1 MNPNSLILGGLCLG
15 SSLNE
20 TDSYSFLQKAY
31 ELGIRDI
38 DTGSL
43 YGNGDSEQFISNYQI
58 QTNNHFNIH
67 TKIGLERLERED
79 GSFGVAL
86 DKLSSEYIIKA
97 TKKSINKLKVE
108 KLHKVSLHAF
118 CKDVPIREQIDA
130 LNFLISEDLI
140 DSYGICNYEVN
151 ELREW
156 ISECIKW
163 NLPLRSLLDVHF
175 NLFEQRAAF
184 DIFPILDKYS
194 IAAIPHR
201 IFCRGLLTNRYL
213 NHNYIP
219 EKSRASF
226 SWRVKRYITETN
238 IGYVNDLRNI
248 SKLNKIDLL
257 TLVLTWIFSFKC
269 ISKVCIGTSSESQ
282 LREIIKANKNVLENG
297 SDLIKQ
303 IASKHLPKEYSTQP
317 EDFFE
322 T

>member
-1 MNPNSLILGGLCLG
+1 MNPNSLILGGLCFG

-20 TDSYSFLQKAY
+20 KDSYSFLQKAY

-43 YGNGDSEQFISNYQI
+43 YGNGDSELFISNYQI
-58 QTNNHFNIH
+58 KTNNHFKIH
-67 TKIGLERLERED
+67 TKIGLEKLERED

-97 TKKSINKLKVE
+97 TKDTISKLKVE
-108 KLHKVSLHAF
+108 KLHRVSLHAF
-118 CKDVPIREQIDA
+118 CKYVPIREQIDA

-140 DSYGICNYEVN
+140 DSYGICNYEVK
-151 ELREW
+151 ELKEW
-156 ISECIKW
+156 ISECVKW
-163 NLPLRSLLDVHF
+163 NLPLPSSLDVHF

-194 IAAIPHR
+194 IEAIPYR

-213 NHNYIP
+213 NLNIP

-226 SWRVKRYITETN
+226 SWRVKRYINETN
-238 IGYVNDLRNI
+238 IGYVNDLRYIAEINRT
-248 SKLNKIDLL
+248 DLL
-257 TLVLTWIFSFKC
+257 TLVLKWIFSFKC
-269 ISKVCIGTSSESQ
+269 ISKVCIGTSSDLQ
-282 LREIIKANKNVLENG
+282 LREIIKANGNVLENE
-297 SDLIKQ
+297 SDLINQ
-303 IASKHLPKEYSTQP
+303 IVSQNLPKDFATQP
-317 EDFFE
+317 EVFFE